1 VHVPILLE
9 WGASGKTAL
18 VNFVLARKESIFVAV
33 ARACHCRQAA
43 GLGMELIPCPY
54 TGTVA
59 STGTEVSILRFGVF
73 ELDVPSGE
81 LRRGGVLIRLSPQQW
96 RLLRF
101 LAEHPGQVCTRD
113 QIQREIWGSEVFVD
127 FDRGLNVCIAQIRA
141 ALNDDSE
148 APRFIQTVPRRGYR
162 FLAPVEQVTP
172 ASAIALPQPARQS
185 EWRRPALRSSLALL
199 CVGLA
204 AAAWSVW
211 SPPRRTMLAVLPFE
225 NLTRHA
231 EDGPMIDGLADELIT
246 QFGTVDPARLGV
258 IGRTSVMRYGSGRPS
273 LAAAG
278 RELGVDYVVEG
289 GFRHE
294 SGRTR
299 ISVRM
304 AKAADQAQV
313 WSETYEQDAAG
324 HLEMQEEI
332 AARVS
337 VAVAGRLLGRSPPVA
352 PRAHVPQA
360 AAGEAFLNGRYLERK
375 NTRADAERAIAFY
388 EQAGNR
394 DPAFAEPW
402 AAMAVTYIGLAMSG
416 RASGSDVF
424 PKARAAAE
432 HALLVAESAEAH
444 TAMADVCFWYDWN
457 WNQAR
462 SHFERAIALN
472 PSLARAHHDY
482 AFYLVAMGRTE
493 AGLASL
499 RRAIAIDPLSPHV
512 NLDAGWL
519 LLQAHHFDEAIRQAK
534 RALELEPGLSEAN
547 ACIGRAQSYQGKSE
561 AAPLYRQMA
570 ETGKDE
576 YYRALAFA
584 MLGQK
589 DNALRE
595 LEAAYQTHS
604 TMMPLL
610 GTEPAFAGLHG
621 DARFRE
627 ISRKV
632 GLTLAIRP

>member
-1 VHVPILLE
+1 MP
-9 WGASGKTAL
+9 GGG
-18 VNFVLARKESIFVAV
+18 F
-33 ARACHCRQAA
+33 
-43 GLGMELIPCPY
+43 GLGLAPCPY

-59 STGTEVSILRFGVF
+59 STGTEVLILRFGAF
-73 ELDVPSGE
+73 ELDVRSGE
-81 LRRGGVLIRLSPQQW
+81 LRRSGVLIRLSPQQL

-101 LAEHPGQVCTRD
+101 LAEHAGQVCTREE
-113 QIQREIWGSEVFVD
+113 IQREIWGSEVFVD

-148 APRFIQTVPRRGYR
+148 APRFIQTAPRRGYR
-162 FLAPVEQVTP
+162 FLAPVEQVTA
-172 ASAIALPQPARQS
+172 ASAIALPEPARV
-185 EWRRPALRSSLALL
+185 RAVFTRTTLVRTALTLL

-211 SPPRRTMLAVLPFE
+211 SPPGRTMLAVLPFE

-231 EDGPMIDGLADELIT
+231 EDGPTIDGLADELIT

-258 IGRTSVMRYGSGRPS
+258 IGRTSVMRYASNRPT
-273 LAAAG
+273 LAEAG
-278 RELGVDYVVEG
+278 RELGVDYIVEG
-289 GFRHE
+289 GFRNE
-294 SGRTR
+294 GGRTR

-304 AKAADQAQV
+304 VKAADQAQV

-337 VAVAGRLLGRSPPVA
+337 VAVVGRLFPRSTPA
-352 PRAHVPQA
+352 AARAHVPQA
-360 AAGEAFLNGRYLERK
+360 AAGEVFLNGRYLARK

-388 EQAGNR
+388 EQAGNS

-402 AAMAVTYIGLAMSG
+402 AAIAETYIGLAMSG
-416 RASGSDVF
+416 RSPGPDAY

-432 HALLVAESAEAH
+432 HALRVAESAEAH
-444 TAMADVCFWYDWN
+444 TALGDVCFWYDWN

-493 AGLASL
+493 AGLSSL

-519 LLQAHHFDEAIRQAK
+519 LLQAHHFDEAIRQAR

-547 ACIGRAQSYQGKSE
+547 ACIARALAYQGKSV
-561 AAPLYRQMA
+561 APALYRQMA
-570 ETGKDE
+570 ETGKDA

-584 MLGQK
+584 MLGEK
-589 DNALRE
+589 ADALRE
-595 LEAAYQTHS
+595 LEAAYRQHS
-604 TMMPLL
+604 TMMPLI

-627 ISRKV
+627 IAREV

>member
-1 VHVPILLE
+1 
-9 WGASGKTAL
+9 
-18 VNFVLARKESIFVAV
+18 
-33 ARACHCRQAA
+33 
-43 GLGMELIPCPY
+43 
-54 TGTVA
+54 VA
-59 STGTEVSILRFGVF
+59 STGTGVFILRFGAF
-73 ELDVPSGE
+73 ELDLRSGE
-81 LRRGGVLIRLSPQQW
+81 LRRSGVLIRLSPQQL

-101 LAEHPGQVCTRD
+101 LAEHAGQVCSRE

-162 FLAPVEQVTP
+162 FLAPVEQVTAASGTPLPEP
-172 ASAIALPQPARQS
+172 APEMLWRQTAV
-185 EWRRPALRSSLALL
+185 RAAFTPTTLLRTSLALL

-204 AAAWSVW
+204 AAAAWSVW
-211 SPPRRTMLAVLPFE
+211 SPARRTMLAVLPFE

-231 EDGPMIDGLADELIT
+231 EDAPMIDGLADELIT

-258 IGRTSVMRYGSGRPS
+258 IGRTSVMRY
-273 LAAAG
+273 AG
-278 RELGVDYVVEG
+278 RRPDLLEVGRGLGVDYLVEG
-289 GFRHE
+289 GFQNER
-294 SGRTR
+294 GRTR

-304 AKAADQAQV
+304 VKAADQAQV

-324 HLEMQEEI
+324 QLEMQEEI

-337 VAVAGRLLGRSPPVA
+337 VAVVGRLFPRSTPLA
-352 PRAHVPQA
+352 ARAHVPRA

-375 NTRADAERAIAFY
+375 NTPADAGRAIAFY
-388 EQAGNR
+388 EQAGNS

-402 AAMAVTYIGLAMSG
+402 AAMAETYIGLAMSG
-416 RASGSDVF
+416 RAPGSDAY

-432 HALLVAESAEAH
+432 HALRVGESAEAH
-444 TAMADVCFWYDWN
+444 TALADVCFWYDWN

-482 AFYLVAMGRTE
+482 AFYLVAMDRTE
-493 AGLASL
+493 AGLTSL
-499 RRAIAIDPLSPHV
+499 RRAIAMDPLSPHV

-519 LLQAHHFDEAIRQAK
+519 LLQAHHFDEAIRQAR
-534 RALELEPGLSEAN
+534 RALELEPGVLAEAN
-547 ACIGRAQSYQGKSE
+547 ACIARALAYQGKAGAE
-561 AAPLYRQMA
+561 APALYRRMA
-570 ETGKDE
+570 ETGKDA

-584 MLGQK
+584 MLAQK
-589 DNALRE
+589 GDALRE
-595 LEAAYQTHS
+595 LEAAYRQHS

-627 ISRKV
+627 IARKV

>member
-1 VHVPILLE
+1 
-9 WGASGKTAL
+9 
-18 VNFVLARKESIFVAV
+18 
-33 ARACHCRQAA
+33 
-43 GLGMELIPCPY
+43 M
-54 TGTVA
+54 A
-59 STGTEVSILRFGVF
+59 STETEVLILRFGAF
-73 ELDVPSGE
+73 ELDVRSGE
-81 LRRGGVLIRLSPQQW
+81 LRRGGVLIRLAPQQW

-101 LAEHPGQVCTRD
+101 LAEHAGQVCTREE
-113 QIQREIWGSEVFVD
+113 IQREIWGSEVFVD

-162 FLAPVEQVTP
+162 FLAPVEQVTAP
-172 ASAIALPQPARQS
+172 SAIALPPPAPGRQ
-185 EWRRPALRSSLALL
+185 WRRPAVRTALALL

-211 SPPRRTMLAVLPFE
+211 TPPRRTMLAVLPFE

-258 IGRTSVMRYGSGRPS
+258 IGRTSVMRYAGRTPG
-273 LAAAG
+273 LEKAG
-278 RELGVDYVVEG
+278 RELGVDYMVEG
-289 GFRHE
+289 GFRNE
-294 SGRTR
+294 SGRIR

-304 AKAADQAQV
+304 VKAADQAQV
-313 WSETYEQDAAG
+313 WSETYEQDATG

-337 VAVAGRLLGRSPPVA
+337 VAVVGRLLGRSASVA
-352 PRAHVPQA
+352 ARVHVPRAE
-360 AAGEAFLNGRYLERK
+360 AGEAFLNGRYLERK

-388 EQAGNR
+388 EQAGNS

-402 AAMAVTYIGLAMSG
+402 AAMAETYIGLAMSG
-416 RASGSDVF
+416 RAPGSDAY

-432 HALLVAESAEAH
+432 HALRVAESAEAH
-444 TAMADVCFWYDWN
+444 TALADVCFWYDWN
-457 WNQAR
+457 WSQAR

-482 AFYLVAMGRTE
+482 AFYLVVMGRTE

-519 LLQAHHFDEAIRQAK
+519 LLQAHHFDEAIRQAR
-534 RALELEPGLSEAN
+534 RALELEPGLAEAN
-547 ACIGRAQSYQGKSE
+547 ACIARALAYQGKA
-561 AAPLYRQMA
+561 AAPAVYRQMA
-570 ETGKDE
+570 ETSTNA

-589 DNALRE
+589 EDAVRE
-595 LEAAYQTHS
+595 LEAAYRQHN

-621 DARFRE
+621 DTRFRQ
-627 ISRKV
+627 IATKV
-632 GLTLAIRP
+632 GLTLAMRP